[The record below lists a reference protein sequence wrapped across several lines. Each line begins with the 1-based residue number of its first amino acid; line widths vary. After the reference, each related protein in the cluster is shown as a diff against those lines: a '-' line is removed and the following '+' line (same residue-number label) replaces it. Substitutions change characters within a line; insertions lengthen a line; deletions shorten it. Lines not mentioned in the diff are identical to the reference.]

1 MKRWLKN
8 TLISVACL
16 IPLGFVV
23 GFSTNWSNKTTITSV
38 GSSGVKP
45 FVEELSKEY
54 LKDHK
59 SIDITVDAGGS
70 GFGIDQVAD
79 GFTNIGN
86 ASKNP
91 FDSVNDEKNELK
103 QKWTDRNIKTYTVAW
118 EAICLVYIPPKN
130 SSITDDMLFS
140 PDNNS
145 SMLSVSPDT
154 IKKLYQAFSGFSDDD
169 YQNSYPTL
177 GDFASSYIDPSIK
190 TALSNTRMIPYV
202 RTGGSLTSG
211 TAASF
216 YEYSRFQS
224 FDSKTLSDRTQ
235 NAFKVGNYG
244 SNWKLVQTD
253 EANSRAWD
261 MFSKSNT
268 PGSVVYL
275 SSGFIAQNEDLI
287 RKNHYGIFGYKKD
300 STTPTYS
307 YTVDNMQ
314 NSLYNW
320 CRPLNLM
327 TSLDND
333 EGQIAFIQDYL
344 LNDDKTKE
352 IWKTMGAAVLSEQQ
366 KNSMKLN
373 DNYAI
378 SDYELMKSRSGDNA
392 KVFGAIYA

>member
-16 IPLGFVV
+16 IPLAFVI

-45 FVEELSKEY
+45 FIEELSKDY
-54 LKDHK
+54 LKNHK

-86 ASKNP
+86 ASKDP
-91 FDSVNDEKNELK
+91 YSSVIEPKNELQ
-103 QKWTDRNIKTYTVAW
+103 QKWIDRNIKTYTVAW
-118 EAICLVYIPPKN
+118 EAICLVYIPPKD
-130 SSITDDMLFS
+130 SAITDEMLF
-140 PDNNS
+140 PTENDK
-145 SMLSVSPDT
+145 SMLSVSSDT
-154 IKKLYQAFSGFSDDD
+154 IEKLYQAFSGFSDGQ
-169 YQNSYPTL
+169 YLNSFPSL
-177 GDFASSYIDPSIK
+177 GDFASNYVDSSIVSELKK
-190 TALSNTRMIPYV
+190 TKMIPYV

-216 YEYSRFQS
+216 YEYSRYKN
-224 FDSKTLSDRTQ
+224 FDSSNLSDRTQ
-235 NAFKVGNYG
+235 KAFEVGNYG

-275 SSGFIAQNEDLI
+275 SSGFIAQNENLI
-287 RKNHYGIFGYKKD
+287 RKNHYGVFGYQGAS
-300 STTPTYS
+300 STVYS
-307 YTVDNMQ
+307 YTVENMQ
-314 NSLYNW
+314 NSNYDW

-333 EGQIAFIQDYL
+333 EGQLSFIEDFL
-344 LNDDKTKE
+344 LDDTKTKD
-352 IWKTMGAAVLSEQQ
+352 IWNKMGAATLTTEQ
-366 KNSMKLN
+366 KESMKNN
-373 DNYAI
+373 DSYRI
-378 SDYELMKSRSGDNA
+378 SDFDLHDIRSDES
-392 KVFGAIYA
+392 FGAIYE